1 MTIEED
7 EVFSD
12 NFATSEPED
21 QNDQD
26 YVPPSSSEQE
36 TEISSEDDSQK
47 TKVIKFIIREIFK

>member
-47 TKVIKFIIREIFK
+47 TKANKYIII